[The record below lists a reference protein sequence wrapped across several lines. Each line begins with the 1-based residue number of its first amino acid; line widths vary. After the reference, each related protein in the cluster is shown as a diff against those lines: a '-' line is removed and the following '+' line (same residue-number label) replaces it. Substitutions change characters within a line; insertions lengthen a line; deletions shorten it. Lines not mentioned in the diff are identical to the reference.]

1 MGPVATTTEA
11 GPSARR
17 LEALPPAMRAALE
30 SAYAD
35 PPRAYHDFGHV
46 LEVLGHYDTV
56 AAGPG
61 WMQPDEV
68 FLAVLYHDAIY
79 VPGRRDNEA
88 ASAALAVEAIAHW
101 LPDHDIDARR
111 VAALVEATA
120 RHGSLDADAVDR
132 EAALFL
138 DCDMAILGAAPDRF
152 DAYDRGIA
160 REYRGRA
167 PTWLFNFKRRRFL
180 KSLLEAP
187 RIFLSNFFHERL
199 DAAARANLRRALGRA
214 RDPVQAGA
222 GR

>member
-1 MGPVATTTEA
+1 MVPAAITTDSP
-11 GPSARR
+11 PSTRR
-17 LEALPPAMRAALE
+17 LAALPPAMRAALE
-30 SAYAD
+30 AAYAQ
-35 PPRAYHDFGHV
+35 PPRAYHDFGHM
-46 LEVLGHYDTV
+46 LEVLAHFDTV
-56 AAGPG
+56 ASGPG

-68 FLAVLYHDAIY
+68 FLAICYHDAVY
-79 VPGRRDNEA
+79 VAGRRDNEA
-88 ASAALAVEAIAHW
+88 ASAALARAAIASF
-101 LPDHDIDARR
+101 LPAHGIDAGR
-111 VAALVEATA
+111 VALLIEATA
-120 RHGSLDADAVDR
+120 RHGSLHPDEVDR

-167 PTWLFNFKRRRFL
+167 PAWLFNFNRRRFL

-199 DAAARANLRRALGRA
+199 DAAARANLRRALDRP